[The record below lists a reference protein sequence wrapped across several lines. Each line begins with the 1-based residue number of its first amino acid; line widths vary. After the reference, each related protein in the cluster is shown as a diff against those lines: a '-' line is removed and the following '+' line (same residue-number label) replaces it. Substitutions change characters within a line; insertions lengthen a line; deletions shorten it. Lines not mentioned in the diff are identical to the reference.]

1 MPVSLNLMNVKDL
14 KVVFAGCARNC
25 SNFLP
30 KVLDNIKFYSSFF
43 SESYIVI
50 VENGSTDKTKEILIN
65 NQNKKNFFLF
75 EDDLNKLPY
84 RGQRLEKARNLIIET
99 IKKNTNLIG
108 CDLFIVLDLDDMG
121 TYRIEEKN
129 ILDSVKFL
137 FSKEEIAAVFANQLG
152 TYYDMWT
159 LRDQKYCKNDFWVE
173 VLQFLMNNKNS
184 NDKISQSDFE
194 EVKKNIIDKKT
205 YSFEKNDPPIEVE
218 SAFGGFG
225 IYKMKYVLK
234 NNRKYEGTQI
244 VNLISK
250 DLKTFRAKYQ
260 KCEHVNFN
268 LGLAEQNLKLYILPN
283 LINRDYEKNI
293 FPPSASINFLIKN

>member
-1 MPVSLNLMNVKDL
+1 MNLKDL

-30 KVLDNIKFYSSFF
+30 KVLENIEFYSSFF
-43 SESYIVI
+43 SESYMVI
-50 VENGSTDKTKEILIN
+50 VENGSTDKTKEILKDN
-65 NQNKKNFFLF
+65 KNKKNFFLF

-99 IKKNTNLIG
+99 IKKNTNLFS
-108 CDLFIVLDLDDMG
+108 CDLFIMLDFDDIG

-129 ILDSVKFL
+129 ILDSIKFL
-137 FSKEEIAAVFANQLG
+137 FSKEEIGAVFANQLG

-173 VLQFLMNNKNS
+173 VLQFLINNKNS
-184 NDKISQSDFE
+184 KDKISKSNIE

-205 YSFEKNDPPIEVE
+205 YSFEKNHPPIKVE

-244 VNLISK
+244 VDLISRDQK
-250 DLKTFRAKYQ
+250 RLKVKYQ

-268 LGLAEQNLKLYILPN
+268 QGFIDQNLELYILPN
-283 LINRDYEKNI
+283 LINRDYEKNV
-293 FPPSASINFLIKN
+293 FPPSASISLIIKN

>member
-1 MPVSLNLMNVKDL
+1 MNLKDL

-30 KVLDNIKFYSSFF
+30 KVLENIEFYSSFF

-50 VENGSTDKTKEILIN
+50 VENGSTDRTKEILKDN
-65 NQNKKNFFLF
+65 KNKKNIFLF

-99 IKKNTNLIG
+99 IKKNKNLFS
-108 CDLFIVLDLDDMG
+108 CDLFIMLDLDDIG

-129 ILDSVKFL
+129 ILDSIKFL
-137 FSKEEIAAVFANQLG
+137 FSKEEIGGVFANQLG

-173 VLQFLMNNKNS
+173 VLQFLINNKNS
-184 NDKISQSDFE
+184 KDKISKSNIE

-205 YSFEKNDPPIEVE
+205 YSFEKNHPPIKVE

-244 VNLISK
+244 VDLISK
-250 DLKTFRAKYQ
+250 DQKKLKVKYQ

-268 LGLAEQNLKLYILPN
+268 QGFIDQNLELYILPN
-283 LINRDYEKNI
+283 LINRDYEKNV
-293 FPPSASINFLIKN
+293 FPPSASISLIIKN

>member
-1 MPVSLNLMNVKDL
+1 MNLKDL

-30 KVLDNIKFYSSFF
+30 KVLENIEFYSSFF
-43 SESYIVI
+43 SESYMVI
-50 VENGSTDKTKEILIN
+50 VENGSTDKTKEILKDN
-65 NQNKKNFFLF
+65 KNKKNFFLF

-99 IKKNTNLIG
+99 IKKNTNLVS
-108 CDLFIVLDLDDMG
+108 CDLFIMLDFDDIG

-129 ILDSVKFL
+129 ILDSIKFL
-137 FSKEEIAAVFANQLG
+137 FSKEEIGAVFANQLG

-173 VLQFLMNNKNS
+173 VLQFLINNKNS
-184 NDKISQSDFE
+184 NDKISKSNIE

-205 YSFEKNDPPIEVE
+205 YSFEKNHPPIKVE

-225 IYKMKYVLK
+225 IYKMKYVLQ

-244 VNLISK
+244 VDLISK
-250 DLKTFRAKYQ
+250 DQKKLKVKYQ

-268 LGLAEQNLKLYILPN
+268 QGFIDQNLELYILPN
-283 LINRDYEKNI
+283 LINRDYEKNV
-293 FPPSASINFLIKN
+293 FPPSASISLIIKN

>member
-1 MPVSLNLMNVKDL
+1 MNLKDL

-30 KVLDNIKFYSSFF
+30 KVLDNIEFYSSFF
-43 SESYIVI
+43 SESYMII
-50 VENGSTDKTKEILIN
+50 VENGSTDKTKEILKS

-99 IKKNTNLIG
+99 IKKNTNLIS
-108 CDLFIVLDLDDMG
+108 CDLFIMLDLDDMG

-137 FSKEEIAAVFANQLG
+137 FSKEKIAAVFANQLG

-159 LRDQKYCKNDFWVE
+159 LRDQKYCKNDFWAE
-173 VLQFLMNNKNS
+173 VLQFLMKNKNS
-184 NDKISQSDFE
+184 NEKISKSNLE
-194 EVKKNIIDKKT
+194 EVKKKIIDKKT
-205 YSFEKNDPPIEVE
+205 YSFKKNHLPIEVE

-225 IYKMKYVLK
+225 IYKMKYILK
-234 NNRKYEGTQI
+234 NKRRYIGTQI

-250 DLKTFRAKYQ
+250 DQKKLKVKYQ

-268 LGLAEQNLKLYILPN
+268 QGLTEQNLKLYILPN
-283 LINRDYEKNI
+283 LINRDYERNI
-293 FPPSASINFLIKN
+293 FPPSVSLNLIVKN

>member
-1 MPVSLNLMNVKDL
+1 MNLKDL

-30 KVLDNIKFYSSFF
+30 KVLENIEFYSSFF
-43 SESYIVI
+43 SESYMVI
-50 VENGSTDKTKEILIN
+50 VENGSTDRTKEILKDN
-65 NQNKKNFFLF
+65 KNKKSIFLF

-99 IKKNTNLIG
+99 IKKNKNLFS
-108 CDLFIVLDLDDMG
+108 CDLFIMLDLDDIG

-129 ILDSVKFL
+129 ILDSIKFL
-137 FSKEEIAAVFANQLG
+137 FSKEEIGGVFANQLG

-173 VLQFLMNNKNS
+173 VLQFLINNKNS
-184 NDKISQSDFE
+184 KDKISKTNIE

-205 YSFEKNDPPIEVE
+205 YSFEKNHAPIKVE

-244 VNLISK
+244 VDLISK
-250 DLKTFRAKYQ
+250 DQKRLKVKYQ

-268 LGLAEQNLKLYILPN
+268 QGLIDQNLELYILPN
-283 LINRDYEKNI
+283 LINRDYEKNV
-293 FPPSASINFLIKN
+293 FPPSASISLIIKN

>member
-1 MPVSLNLMNVKDL
+1 MNLKDL

-30 KVLDNIKFYSSFF
+30 KVLENIEFYSSFF
-43 SESYIVI
+43 SESYMVI
-50 VENGSTDKTKEILIN
+50 VENGSTDRTKEILKDN
-65 NQNKKNFFLF
+65 KNKKNIFLF

-99 IKKNTNLIG
+99 IKKNKNLFS
-108 CDLFIVLDLDDMG
+108 CDLFIMLDLDDIG
-121 TYRIEEKN
+121 TYRIKEKN
-129 ILDSVKFL
+129 ILDSIKFL
-137 FSKEEIAAVFANQLG
+137 FSKEEIGAVFANQLG

-184 NDKISQSDFE
+184 KDKISKSNIE

-205 YSFEKNDPPIEVE
+205 YSFEKNLPPIKVE

-244 VNLISK
+244 VDLITK
-250 DLKTFRAKYQ
+250 DQKKLKVKYQ

-268 LGLAEQNLKLYILPN
+268 QGLTEQNLELYILPN

-293 FPPSASINFLIKN
+293 FPPSASISLIIKN

>member
-1 MPVSLNLMNVKDL
+1 MNLKDL

-25 SNFLP
+25 SDFLP
-30 KVLDNIKFYSSFF
+30 KVLDNIKYYSLLFKD
-43 SESYIVI
+43 SYNIV
-50 VENGSTDKTKEILIN
+50 VENGSTDKTKKIL
-65 NQNKKNFFLF
+65 NQNKKKKNFFLF
-75 EDDLNKLPY
+75 QEDISNLPY

-99 IKKNTNLIG
+99 IKQNANLFN
-108 CDLFIVLDLDDMG
+108 CDLFIMLDLDDMG
-121 TYRIEEKN
+121 TYRIEAKD
-129 ILDSVKFL
+129 IADSINFL
-137 FSKEEIAAVFANQLG
+137 FSKEDIAAVFANQLG

-173 VLQFLMNNKNS
+173 VLQFLIKNKNS
-184 NDKISQSDFE
+184 NDKISKSNIE

-205 YSFEKNDPPIEVE
+205 YSFEKNHPPIKVE

-225 IYKMKYVLK
+225 IYKMKYVLQ

-244 VNLISK
+244 VDLISK
-250 DLKTFRAKYQ
+250 DQKKLKVKYQ

-268 LGLAEQNLKLYILPN
+268 QGFIDQNLELYILPN

-293 FPPSASINFLIKN
+293 FPPSASISLIIKN

>member
-1 MPVSLNLMNVKDL
+1 MNLKDL

-25 SNFLP
+25 SNFLQ
-30 KVLDNIKFYSSFF
+30 KVLENIEFYSSFF

-50 VENGSTDKTKEILIN
+50 VENGSTDRTKEILKDN
-65 NQNKKNFFLF
+65 KNKKNIFLF
-75 EDDLNKLPY
+75 EDHLNKLPY

-99 IKKNTNLIG
+99 IKKNKNLFS
-108 CDLFIVLDLDDMG
+108 CDLFIMLDLDDIG

-129 ILDSVKFL
+129 ILDSIKFL
-137 FSKEEIAAVFANQLG
+137 FSKEEIGGVFANQLG

-173 VLQFLMNNKNS
+173 VLQFLINNKNS
-184 NDKISQSDFE
+184 KDKISKTNIE

-205 YSFEKNDPPIEVE
+205 YSFEKNHAPIKVE

-244 VNLISK
+244 VDLISK
-250 DLKTFRAKYQ
+250 DQKKLKVKYQ

-268 LGLAEQNLKLYILPN
+268 QGFIDQNLELYILPN

-293 FPPSASINFLIKN
+293 FPPSASISLIIKN

>member
-1 MPVSLNLMNVKDL
+1 MNLKDL

-30 KVLDNIKFYSSFF
+30 KVLENIEFYSSFF

-50 VENGSTDKTKEILIN
+50 VENGSTDRTKEILKDN
-65 NQNKKNFFLF
+65 KNKKNIFLF

-99 IKKNTNLIG
+99 IKKNKNLFS
-108 CDLFIVLDLDDMG
+108 CDLFIMLDLDDIG

-129 ILDSVKFL
+129 ILDSIKFL
-137 FSKEEIAAVFANQLG
+137 FSKEEIGGVFANQLG

-173 VLQFLMNNKNS
+173 VLQFLINNKNS
-184 NDKISQSDFE
+184 KDKISKTNIE

-205 YSFEKNDPPIEVE
+205 YSFEKNHAPIKVE

-244 VNLISK
+244 VDLISK
-250 DLKTFRAKYQ
+250 DQKKLKVKYQ

-268 LGLAEQNLKLYILPN
+268 QGFIDQNLELYILPN

-293 FPPSASINFLIKN
+293 FPPSASISLIIKN

>member
-1 MPVSLNLMNVKDL
+1 MNLKDL

-30 KVLDNIKFYSSFF
+30 KVLENIEFYSSFF
-43 SESYIVI
+43 SESYMVI
-50 VENGSTDKTKEILIN
+50 VENGSTDNTKEILKN
-65 NQNKKNFFLF
+65 NQNKKNFILY

-99 IKKNTNLIG
+99 IKKNKNLFS
-108 CDLFIVLDLDDMG
+108 CDLFIMLDLDDIG

-129 ILDSVKFL
+129 ILDSIKFL
-137 FSKEEIAAVFANQLG
+137 FSKEEIGAVFANQLG

-173 VLQFLMNNKNS
+173 VLQFLINNKNS
-184 NDKISQSDFE
+184 NDKISKSNIE

-205 YSFEKNDPPIEVE
+205 YSFEKNHPPIKVE

-225 IYKMKYVLK
+225 IYKMKYVLQ

-244 VNLISK
+244 VDLISK
-250 DLKTFRAKYQ
+250 DQKRLKVKYQ

-268 LGLAEQNLKLYILPN
+268 QGLIDQNLELYILPN
-283 LINRDYEKNI
+283 LINRDYEKNV
-293 FPPSASINFLIKN
+293 FPPSASISLIIKN

>member
-1 MPVSLNLMNVKDL
+1 MNLTDL

-30 KVLDNIKFYSSFF
+30 KVLENIEFYSSFF
-43 SESYIVI
+43 SESYMVI
-50 VENGSTDKTKEILIN
+50 VENGSTDKTKEILKDN
-65 NQNKKNFFLF
+65 KNKKNFFLF

-99 IKKNTNLIG
+99 IKKNKNLFS
-108 CDLFIVLDLDDMG
+108 CDLFIMLDLDDIG

-129 ILDSVKFL
+129 ILDSIKFL
-137 FSKEEIAAVFANQLG
+137 FSKEEIGAVFANQLG

-173 VLQFLMNNKNS
+173 VLKFLIKNKNS
-184 NDKISQSDFE
+184 NDKISKSNIE

-205 YSFEKNDPPIEVE
+205 YSFEKNHPPIKVE

-225 IYKMKYVLK
+225 IYKMKYVLQ

-244 VNLISK
+244 VDLISK
-250 DLKTFRAKYQ
+250 DQKKLKVKYQ

-268 LGLAEQNLKLYILPN
+268 QGFIDQNLELYILPN
-283 LINRDYEKNI
+283 LINRDYEKNV
-293 FPPSASINFLIKN
+293 FPPSASISLIIKN

>member
-1 MPVSLNLMNVKDL
+1 MNLKDL

-30 KVLDNIKFYSSFF
+30 KVLDNIEFYSSFF
-43 SESYIVI
+43 GESYMVI
-50 VENGSTDKTKEILIN
+50 VENGSTDNTKEILKN
-65 NQNKKNFFLF
+65 NQNKKNFILY

-99 IKKNTNLIG
+99 IKKNADLIS
-108 CDLFIVLDLDDMG
+108 CDLFIMLDLDDIG
-121 TYRIEEKN
+121 TYRIDEKN
-129 ILDSVKFL
+129 IFDSVKFL
-137 FSKEEIAAVFANQLG
+137 FSKQEIAAVFANQLG

-173 VLQFLMNNKNS
+173 VLQFLINNKNS
-184 NDKISQSDFE
+184 KDKISKTNIE

-205 YSFEKNDPPIEVE
+205 YSFEKNHAPIKVE

-244 VNLISK
+244 VDLISK
-250 DLKTFRAKYQ
+250 DQKRLKVKYQ

-268 LGLAEQNLKLYILPN
+268 QGLIDQNLELYILPN
-283 LINRDYEKNI
+283 LINRDYEKNV
-293 FPPSASINFLIKN
+293 FPPSASISLIIKN

>member
-1 MPVSLNLMNVKDL
+1 MNFKDL

-30 KVLDNIKFYSSFF
+30 KVLENIEFYSSFF

-50 VENGSTDKTKEILIN
+50 VENGSTDRTKEILKDN
-65 NQNKKNFFLF
+65 KNKKNIFLF

-99 IKKNTNLIG
+99 IKKNKNLFS
-108 CDLFIVLDLDDMG
+108 CDLFIMLDLDDIG

-129 ILDSVKFL
+129 ILDSIKFL
-137 FSKEEIAAVFANQLG
+137 FSKEEIGGVFANQLG

-173 VLQFLMNNKNS
+173 VLQFLINNKNS
-184 NDKISQSDFE
+184 KDKISKTNIE

-205 YSFEKNDPPIEVE
+205 YSFEKNHAPIKVE

-244 VNLISK
+244 VDLISK
-250 DLKTFRAKYQ
+250 DQKRLKVKYQ

-268 LGLAEQNLKLYILPN
+268 QGLIDQNLELYILPN
-283 LINRDYEKNI
+283 LINRDYEKNV
-293 FPPSASINFLIKN
+293 FPPSASISLIIKN

>member
-1 MPVSLNLMNVKDL
+1 MNLTDL

-30 KVLDNIKFYSSFF
+30 KVLDNIEFYSSFF
-43 SESYIVI
+43 SESYMVI
-50 VENGSTDKTKEILIN
+50 VENGSTDKTKEILKDN
-65 NQNKKNFFLF
+65 KNKKNFFLF

-99 IKKNTNLIG
+99 IKKNKNLFS
-108 CDLFIVLDLDDMG
+108 CDLFIMLDLDDIG

-129 ILDSVKFL
+129 ILDSIKFL
-137 FSKEEIAAVFANQLG
+137 FSKEEIGAVFANQLG

-173 VLQFLMNNKNS
+173 VLQFLINNKNS
-184 NDKISQSDFE
+184 KDKISKSNIE

-205 YSFEKNDPPIEVE
+205 YSFEKNHPPIQVD

-225 IYKMKYVLK
+225 IYKMKYVLQ

-244 VNLISK
+244 VDLISK
-250 DLKTFRAKYQ
+250 DQKRLKVKYQ

-268 LGLAEQNLKLYILPN
+268 QGFIDQNLELYILPN
-283 LINRDYEKNI
+283 LINRDYEKNV
-293 FPPSASINFLIKN
+293 FPPSASISLIIKN

>member
-1 MPVSLNLMNVKDL
+1 
-14 KVVFAGCARNC
+14 
-25 SNFLP
+25 
-30 KVLDNIKFYSSFF
+30 
-43 SESYIVI
+43 
-50 VENGSTDKTKEILIN
+50 
-65 NQNKKNFFLF
+65 LF

-99 IKKNTNLIG
+99 IKKNTNLIS
-108 CDLFIVLDLDDMG
+108 CDLFIMLDLDDIG

-159 LRDQKYCKNDFWVE
+159 LRDQKYCKNDFWAE
-173 VLQFLMNNKNS
+173 VLQFLMKNKNANEKILKS
-184 NDKISQSDFE
+184 NFE
-194 EVKKNIIDKKT
+194 EAKKNIIDKKT
-205 YSFEKNDPPIEVE
+205 YSFEKNHPPIQVD

-234 NNRKYEGTQI
+234 NKRKYTGTQI
-244 VNLISK
+244 VNLKSK
-250 DLKTFRAKYQ
+250 DEKKLKVNYQ

-268 LGLAEQNLKLYILPN
+268 QGLTEQNLELYILPN

-293 FPPSASINFLIKN
+293 FPPSVSLNLIVKNL

>member
-1 MPVSLNLMNVKDL
+1 MNLKDL

-30 KVLDNIKFYSSFF
+30 KVLDNIEFYSSFF
-43 SESYIVI
+43 SESYMII
-50 VENGSTDKTKEILIN
+50 VENGSTDKTKEILKN

-99 IKKNTNLIG
+99 IKKNTNLIS
-108 CDLFIVLDLDDMG
+108 CDLFIMLDLDDIG
-121 TYRIEEKN
+121 TYRIEKKN

-137 FSKEEIAAVFANQLG
+137 FSKEKIAAVFANQLG

-159 LRDQKYCKNDFWVE
+159 LRDQKYCKNDFWAE
-173 VLQFLMNNKNS
+173 VLQFLMKNKNANEKILKS
-184 NDKISQSDFE
+184 NFE
-194 EVKKNIIDKKT
+194 EAKKNIIDKKT
-205 YSFEKNDPPIEVE
+205 YSFEKNHPPIQVD

-225 IYKMKYVLK
+225 IYKMKNVL
-234 NNRKYEGTQI
+234 NNVNKYKGTQSI
-244 VNLISK
+244 KVISK
-250 DLKTFRAKYQ
+250 DEKKTQLKYQ

-268 LGLAEQNLKLYILPN
+268 QGLVEQNLNLYILPY
-283 LINRDYEKNI
+283 LLNRGYEKQFFRPEI
-293 FPPSASINFLIKN
+293 AIHFIIKD

>member
-1 MPVSLNLMNVKDL
+1 MNLTDL

-30 KVLDNIKFYSSFF
+30 KVLENIEFYSSFF
-43 SESYIVI
+43 SESYMVI
-50 VENGSTDKTKEILIN
+50 VENGSTDKTKEILKN
-65 NQNKKNFFLF
+65 NKNKKNFFLF

-99 IKKNTNLIG
+99 IKKNKNLFS
-108 CDLFIVLDLDDMG
+108 CDLFIMLDLDDVG

-129 ILDSVKFL
+129 ILDSIKFL
-137 FSKEEIAAVFANQLG
+137 FSKEEIGGVFANQLG

-173 VLQFLMNNKNS
+173 VLQFLINNKNS
-184 NDKISQSDFE
+184 KDKISKSNIE

-205 YSFEKNDPPIEVE
+205 YSFEKNHAPIKVE

-225 IYKMKYVLK
+225 IYKMKYVLQ

-244 VNLISK
+244 VDLISK
-250 DLKTFRAKYQ
+250 DQKKLKVKYQ

-268 LGLAEQNLKLYILPN
+268 QGFIDQNLELYILPN

-293 FPPSASINFLIKN
+293 FPPSASISLIIKN

>member
-1 MPVSLNLMNVKDL
+1 MNLKDL

-30 KVLDNIKFYSSFF
+30 KVLENIEFYSSFF

-50 VENGSTDKTKEILIN
+50 VENGSTDRTKEILKDN
-65 NQNKKNFFLF
+65 KNKKNIFLF
-75 EDDLNKLPY
+75 EDHLNKLPY

-99 IKKNTNLIG
+99 IKKNKNLFS
-108 CDLFIVLDLDDMG
+108 CDLFIMLDLDDIG

-129 ILDSVKFL
+129 ILDSIKFL
-137 FSKEEIAAVFANQLG
+137 FSKEEIGGVFANQLG

-173 VLQFLMNNKNS
+173 VLQFLINNKNS
-184 NDKISQSDFE
+184 KDKISKTNIE

-205 YSFEKNDPPIEVE
+205 YSFEKNHAPIKVE

-244 VNLISK
+244 VDLISK
-250 DLKTFRAKYQ
+250 DQKRLKVKYQ

-268 LGLAEQNLKLYILPN
+268 QGFIDQNLELYILPN

-293 FPPSASINFLIKN
+293 FPPSASISLIIKN

>member
-1 MPVSLNLMNVKDL
+1 MNLKDL

-30 KVLDNIKFYSSFF
+30 KVLENIEFYSSFF
-43 SESYIVI
+43 SESYMVI
-50 VENGSTDKTKEILIN
+50 VENGSTDKTKEILKN
-65 NQNKKNFFLF
+65 NKNNKNFFLF

-99 IKKNTNLIG
+99 IKKNTNLFS
-108 CDLFIVLDLDDMG
+108 CDLFIMLDLDDVG

-129 ILDSVKFL
+129 ILDSIKFL
-137 FSKEEIAAVFANQLG
+137 FSKEEIGAVFANQLG

-173 VLQFLMNNKNS
+173 VLQFLINNKNS
-184 NDKISQSDFE
+184 NDKISKNNLE

-205 YSFEKNDPPIEVE
+205 YSFEKNHPPIKVE

-225 IYKMKYVLK
+225 IYKMKYVIK

-244 VNLISK
+244 VDLISK
-250 DLKTFRAKYQ
+250 DQKKLKVKYQ

-268 LGLAEQNLKLYILPN
+268 QGFIDQNLELYILPN
-283 LINRDYEKNI
+283 LINRDYEKI
-293 FPPSASINFLIKN
+293 FFPPSASISLIIKN